1 MSDALNINVSEDSDG
16 NGGVIKPI
24 KANEPPDATLFSGDQ
39 KTVVGKIACNKYN
52 VLYFFVS
59 DSGGGDG
66 IYAYDPMHTFLA
78 AKAEEV
84 YKVFS
89 DEALEFDIGFVEA
102 DITYIQRSTVP
113 KERITWTCPTSSSLT
128 TSQSRRSSTS

>member
-1 MSDALNINVSEDSDG
+1 M
-16 NGGVIKPI
+16 
-24 KANEPPDATLFSGDQ
+24 F
-39 KTVVGKIACNKYN
+39 
-52 VLYFFVS
+52 YFFVS

-66 IYAYDPMHTFLA
+66 IYAYDLDAYLPGSQGGRR
-78 AKAEEV
+78 V

-89 DEALEFDIGFVEA
+89 DEALEFDINGFVKA
-102 DITYIQRSTVP
+102 TLHTSRGSTVP